1 VKEIRTAVIHG
12 KSKTTFM
19 RAGRF
24 TGKRADRKK
33 AIVTLAAGEK
43 IDIFD
48 QV

>member
-1 VKEIRTAVIHG
+1 MAKKRAI
-12 KSKTTFM
+12 TFM
-19 RAGRF
+19 RGGRF